1 MDNNVIVELL
11 SEILRRLKIVEM
23 KIEVKNIGYA
33 SMTQL
38 AYLRE
43 QRLEDYR
50 KDYVRQNG
58 ISASPVGT
66 TDLNSYDVCGHFGE
80 DEID

>member
-43 QRLEDYR
+43 QRLEDYQ
-50 KDYVRQNG
+50 KDYVRLNG

-66 TDLNSYDVCGHFGE
+66 TDLSS
-80 DEID
+80 